1 MSCNGCRVLRKG
13 CSEDCMLRD
22 CLTWI
27 QNPQAQANATVF
39 VTKFFGRATL
49 LSFLSSVLPNQRPA
63 MFQSLMYEAVG
74 RTINPV
80 NGAVG
85 MLCTGKWQ
93 FCQLGVEQVL
103 SGSGGALTPL
113 PDLHESSEKGS
124 SSGGDHQQQVMM
136 EETQSSRLMSQS
148 ERCHQA
154 KKQRM
159 ETQSEESEE
168 SSTLGSRTETT
179 DDCVYVYANSQT
191 HQRKQQ
197 QQLLTLFL

>member
-49 LSFLSSVLPNQRPA
+49 LSFLSSVPRNKRSAL
-63 MFQSLMYEAVG
+63 FQSLMYEAVG

-85 MLCTGKWQ
+85 MLWTGKWQ

-103 SGSGGALTPL
+103 RGSGGALTPL
-113 PDLHESSEKGS
+113 PDFHESSEKGI
-124 SSGGDHQQQVMM
+124 SSGDHRQELIMM
-136 EETQSSRLMSQS
+136 DENYYNELEETQSERVVGG
-148 ERCHQA
+148 RCHQA
-154 KKQRM
+154 K
-159 ETQSEESEE
+159 
-168 SSTLGSRTETT
+168 
-179 DDCVYVYANSQT
+179 
-191 HQRKQQ
+191 
-197 QQLLTLFL
+197 

>member
-49 LSFLSSVLPNQRPA
+49 MSFLSPVHPNQRSCL
-63 MFQSLMYEAVG
+63 FQSLMYEAVG

-85 MLCTGKWQ
+85 LLWTGKWQ

-103 SGSGGALTPL
+103 RGNGGALTAL
-113 PDLHESSEKGS
+113 PDQLLGVDHDS
-124 SSGGDHQQQVMM
+124 SSIHHQYHQQQ
-136 EETQSSRLMSQS
+136 SGLMSYS
-148 ERCHQA
+148 RVVKNQA
-154 KKQRM
+154 EKQRAGTH
-159 ETQSEESEE
+159 ESEESE
-168 SSTLGSRTETT
+168 SSTLGSRTRTE
-179 DDCVYVYANSQT
+179 DCSYVYANSQT
-191 HQRKQQ
+191 QRN
-197 QQLLTLFL
+197 QLLTLFL